1 MKIQRIG
8 LVLLLAMSACK
19 DGVSEQDASPSDGAT
34 VDGGNPGDGGDAMPL
49 ASFHST
55 FDMTGDSKFQDV
67 VELAGGDMI
76 AVGAVSSFGA
86 GMADGF
92 VARIAANGSYVWS
105 RSLGTTNPDGLV
117 AVTADGAGGVVV
129 VGQSRYPQVVSFVAR
144 FDGNGTL
151 IFSENLN
158 APKAGLFI
166 DSNLVVTDVV
176 RMADGNFAL
185 VAHHEDDDTTQA
197 GTGVFRGWI
206 GVISPQGALLRQRR
220 YGSMDAY
227 LGFYQG
233 ALLANG
239 DLAVAGWWNLS
250 TLVMRV
256 DPNLTVKWRSTQA
269 SLSNDRGIALVSILP
284 LASGDLILGGQYFEA
299 NFASTVTHYFL
310 QRLTGTGTGVWSR
323 RLNQANSGA
332 YSLIPHGGNE
342 FVALGYAP
350 NTKDQDAYAAV
361 LDNDGFLMSQTSLG
375 LAGADALTAGVV
387 SSGGSLVVAG
397 SKAGTPY
404 GSARI
409 ARIPS
414 TLPTCDSAA
423 SPRLASVTYATAPAP
438 DTTDFGAAYTVTVS
452 TTNAPVVANGPSTR
466 TATAV
471 CPP

>member
-19 DGVSEQDASPSDGAT
+19 DGGSEQDASPVTDGAAPL
-34 VDGGNPGDGGDAMPL
+34 DGSDIFEAMPL

-55 FDMTGDSKFQDV
+55 FDMTGDSSFQDV

-76 AVGAVSSFGA
+76 AVGAVSSFGV

-105 RSLGTTNPDGLV
+105 RSIGTTNPDGLV

-151 IFSENLN
+151 MFSENLS
-158 APKAGLFI
+158 APKAGTFY

-206 GVISPQGALLRQRR
+206 GIISPTGALLRQRR
-220 YGSMDAY
+220 YGSAAAY
-227 LGFYQG
+227 LGFHQG

-239 DLAVAGWWNLS
+239 DLAVSGWWNLS

-256 DPNLTVKWRSTQA
+256 DPNLTVEWRSTQA
-269 SLSNDRGIALVSILP
+269 SLTNDRGIALVSILP
-284 LASGDLILGGQYFEA
+284 LASGDLILGGQYF
-299 NFASTVTHYFL
+299 ASTATHYFL

-323 RLNQANSGA
+323 RLDHANSGA
-332 YSLIPHGGNE
+332 YSLIPHKGNT

-350 NTKDQDAYAAV
+350 NNTDQDAYAVV

-375 LAGADALTAGVV
+375 LAGADTLTAGVV